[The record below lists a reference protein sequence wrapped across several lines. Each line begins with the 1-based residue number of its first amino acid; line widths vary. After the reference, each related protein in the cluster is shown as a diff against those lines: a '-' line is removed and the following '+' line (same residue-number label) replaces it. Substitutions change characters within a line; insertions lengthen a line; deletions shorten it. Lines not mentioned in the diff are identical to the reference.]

1 MYMNDSFVVLLLKNL
16 ADSSP
21 KDGLVQDM
29 AHIDCA
35 LAQQVGDWR
44 NTHD

>member
-1 MYMNDSFVVLLLKNL
+1 MYMNDSFVVLLKNL

-44 NTHD
+44 NTHN